1 MKKYNTIIALF
12 TIALIA
18 ITPIT
23 AFATDENAKVND
35 VALQNNTDTTNMTAT
50 APLSTNGAGVKVNI
64 KTAYKTQ
71 IPIGTVKKL
80 KITNQ
85 SGNLKVKSSNS
96 KIIRITK
103 NNNLKAQKPGKAIIT
118 IKTNGITIKR
128 KVKAVAKLK
137 ITYTKKKKLTIN
149 VGQNKKIKKLYTY
162 TTNLKALKKY
172 VSSKKYK
179 KFKKQVDKKAENPR
193 ATVKNTDL
201 VKVTGKK
208 INAKNKGNT
217 TVKIKC
223 GKQSFDIPVTVTKK
237 SETTFKDKKAKI
249 AYSLNEA
256 YQYIK
261 DAFNNYQIKGNKPQY
276 PYIVIGFEKSVDNI
290 KNELYNKI
298 ENDIDSPDNF
308 HSLRHQLSADYE
320 VNKDSNGTKYI
331 DVESYNK
338 RELAELKKL
347 YNTAQDIFKSL
358 NMDSF
363 TEDYEKLIALR
374 YWFKKNCTYGDSYY
388 LYDDNDVGIAWSE
401 RGIIHNHIGVCSDYA
416 ATTNYF
422 CSLLHIPSIKTDLL
436 AAGMH
441 NWNIVKLGDKWYH
454 IDNLNYMTLFGNKDL
469 YELGDRSSS
478 FKMSKQYFDVWEKR
492 VSDDSIMIYQSKLK
506 EIAEKCGII
515 TDSTGKYKMWVL
527 FGGDNNIICDL
538 E

>member
-1 MKKYNTIIALF
+1 MKKLIHVLTII
-12 TIALIA
+12 IASLIFL
-18 ITPIT
+18 ICLTS
-23 AFATDENAKVND
+23 FASFAKIND
-35 VALQNNTDTTNMTAT
+35 AAAQNDTAT
-50 APLSTNGAGVKVNI
+50 TNGAGVKVNI

-80 KITNQ
+80 KTTNQ
-85 SGNLKVKSSNS
+85 SGKIKVKSSDS

-103 NNNLKAQKPGKAIIT
+103 NNNLKAKKPGKATIT

-149 VGQNKKIKKLYTY
+149 VGQSKKIKKLYTY

-223 GKQSFDIPVTVTKK
+223 GKQSFKVPITVTKK
-237 SETTFKDKKAKI
+237 AETTFKGEKAKV

-261 DAFNNYQIKGNKPQY
+261 DSFNNYSIKGDKPKY
-276 PYIVIGFEKSVDNI
+276 PYIVIGFDKSVERI
-290 KNELYNKI
+290 KEELYNTM
-298 ENDIDSPDNF
+298 ESDFESPDNF
-308 HSLRHQLSADYE
+308 LNMRNQLSFDYE
-320 VNKDSNGTKYI
+320 VHKDSDGTKYI

-347 YNTAQDIFKSL
+347 YNTAQDVLQSL
-358 NMDSF
+358 NINSF
-363 TEDYEKLIALR
+363 TEDYEKLIALKF
-374 YWFKKNCTYGDSYY
+374 WFKKYCKGKTDSKFYDELFDEEMTI
-388 LYDDNDVGIAWSE
+388 LY
-401 RGIIHNHIGVCSDYA
+401 NHEGVCSDFAY
-416 ATTNYF
+416 TTNYF
-422 CSLLHIPSIKTDLL
+422 CALLRIPSRQTFDLANGL
-436 AAGMH
+436 H

-454 IDNLNYMTLFGNKDL
+454 IDNLNYMILLGNNDL
-469 YELGDRSSS
+469 QKKGIIDNDY
-478 FKMSKQYFDVWEKR
+478 KMSKQYDVWKKR
-492 VSDDSIMIYQSKLK
+492 VSDESYPLYRSKLK
-506 EIAEKCGII
+506 EISEKCGII
-515 TDSTGKYKMWVL
+515 KDKMEKHNIWSSASIS
-527 FGGDNNIICDL
+527 GGGNSNIIEDL
-538 E
+538 D